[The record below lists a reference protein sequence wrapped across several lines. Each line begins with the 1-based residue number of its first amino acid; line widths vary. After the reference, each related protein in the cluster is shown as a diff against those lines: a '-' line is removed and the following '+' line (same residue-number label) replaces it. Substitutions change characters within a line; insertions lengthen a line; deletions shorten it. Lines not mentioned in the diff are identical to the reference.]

1 MTMPSQDPSTLE
13 PMGEEG
19 RPEEQESMTMEEL
32 LQQEENLTGKL
43 RRGEIV
49 EGVVST
55 VGEQGVWISLGGK
68 TDGLIPAEALEGLSE
83 EERAQLREGNK
94 IRVFVEDFDS
104 NGTPRLSYR
113 QALEME
119 DWERAK
125 EYKEKGLT
133 YRGKIVRYNRGGVVV
148 QFGRLQ
154 GFIPTSH
161 ILRSRR
167 MMWGSAVSSPSWEKA
182 IGDEIVAK
190 VIEVDPRRRRLILS
204 ERAAAREARELL
216 KDKLLEKIKVGD
228 VLTGR
233 VTRITPFGAF
243 VDIGGADG
251 LVHISEIS
259 WEHIKRPEDVL
270 EEGQEVKVK
279 VIEVDPERRR
289 IGLSIRQT
297 QEDPW
302 KVKTKSLRVGQLVRG
317 VITRLEKYG
326 AFARLENG
334 LEGLIHISE
343 ISHRRIEHPKE
354 VLHEGEEVTLRIIR
368 IEPERRRI
376 GLSIK
381 KVDSLAYADLDLQM
395 ALQEAEA
402 EMAGM
407 AEGASSESEAEA
419 EAASVAEVTEAAGE
433 ADASAAQAGEAET
446 QPEAKEAEA

>member
-1 MTMPSQDPSTLE
+1 MTMPAQDPSTLE
-13 PMGEEG
+13 PQGNGEG
-19 RPEEQESMTMEEL
+19 QHDEQEHMTMEDLLNQSQGVPQAEL
-32 LQQEENLTGKL
+32 RAGT
-43 RRGEIV
+43 IV
-49 EGVVST
+49 EGTVST
-55 VGEQGVWISLGGK
+55 VNDQGVWVSLGYK
-68 TDGLIPAEALEGLSE
+68 SDGLIPAEALEALSDE
-83 EERAQLREGNK
+83 DRAQLKEGNTV
-94 IRVFVEDFDS
+94 RVYVEGFDS
-104 NGTPRLSYR
+104 NGTPRLSYHH
-113 QALEME
+113 ALEME
-119 DWERAK
+119 DWERAQ

-133 YRGKIVRYNRGGVVV
+133 YRGQIIRYNKGGVVV
-148 QFGRLQ
+148 KFGRLQ
-154 GFIPTSH
+154 GFIPASQ
-161 ILRSRR
+161 ILRSHRA
-167 MMWGSAVSSPSWEKA
+167 MWGSLVPGPSWEKA

-216 KDKLLEKIKVGD
+216 KDKLLQQIKVGD
-228 VLTGR
+228 VIKGR

-270 EEGQEVKVK
+270 EEGQPVQVK

-302 KVKTKSLRVGQLVRG
+302 KVKTKALRVGQLVRG
-317 VITRLEKYG
+317 TITRLEKYG

-343 ISHRRIEHPKE
+343 ISHQRIEHPKE
-354 VLHEGEEVTLRIIR
+354 VLHVGEEVTLRIIR

-402 EMAGM
+402 EMSQA
-407 AEGASSESEAEA
+407 SEAEA
-419 EAASVAEVTEAAGE
+419 PSEASAEGATDAASEREEGGE
-433 ADASAAQAGEAET
+433 A
-446 QPEAKEAEA
+446 